1 MYRRLLMPTDGTD
14 ASRRAI
20 EAGVAFAREVGAEIV
35 GLTVTEPFRVV
46 TGDSLMLQDTPD
58 DWEAAGDARARAVL
72 ADVEHAAR
80 RAGVPCRVEHV
91 AADAP
96 HEAIV
101 EAAAR
106 LGCDL
111 IVMASHGRKG
121 IRALLLGSETQKV
134 LVHSSVPVL
143 VQR

>member
-1 MYRRLLMPTDGTD
+1 MYQRLLVPTDGSD

-20 EAGVAFAREVGAEIV
+20 QAGVAFAREVGADII
-35 GLTVTEPFRVV
+35 GLTVTEPFRLVSGEGV
-46 TGDSLMLQDTPD
+46 MLQDTPD
-58 DWEAAGDARARAVL
+58 DFEAASDARARTLL
-72 ADVEHAAR
+72 ADVDAAAR
-80 RAGVPCRVEHV
+80 AAGVPCRLEHV

-101 EAAAR
+101 ETARR

-111 IVMASHGRKG
+111 IVMGSHGRKG
-121 IRALLLGSETQKV
+121 LKALLLGSETQKV
-134 LVHSSVPVL
+134 LVHADVPVL

>member
-1 MYRRLLMPTDGTD
+1 MYRRLLVPTDGTD

-20 EAGVAFAREVGAEIV
+20 DAGVAFAREIGAELV
-35 GLTVTEPFRVV
+35 GLTITEPFRVF
-46 TGDSLMLQDTPD
+46 TGDGLLLQDTPD
-58 DWEAAGDARARAVL
+58 DWEAAGAARARAVL
-72 ADVEHAAR
+72 ADVEDAAR
-80 RAGVPCRVEHV
+80 RAGVPYRLEHV
-91 AADAP
+91 SADAP

-121 IRALLLGSETQKV
+121 IKALLLGSETQKV